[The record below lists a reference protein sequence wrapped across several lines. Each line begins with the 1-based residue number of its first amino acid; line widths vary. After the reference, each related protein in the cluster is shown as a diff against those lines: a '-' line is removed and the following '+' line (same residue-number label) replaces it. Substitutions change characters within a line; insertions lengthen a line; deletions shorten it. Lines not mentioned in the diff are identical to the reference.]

1 MKRLFF
7 VAGESS
13 GDIHGSNL
21 IRALR
26 TARPEWSFDGLGG
39 GLMAE
44 AGMHLRHD
52 LAGEAIMGFAEV
64 VRRLRPIRQLFY
76 ETVAHLRDTRPDA
89 LVLIDYP
96 GFNLRLAAEA
106 KKIGIPVVYYVSPQV
121 WAWKKR
127 RIHTIARVVDLMLV
141 IFPFEEELY
150 RRVGVPC
157 AYVGHP
163 LLDHIARFARTDAAD
178 NEMVIGLLPGSR
190 EQELRRIAPVMFEI
204 AAGIRE
210 RHPGARFV
218 VPCVNEARAEQVRG
232 LAGGFPAELRVGGM
246 YDVLSQ
252 ARFCLV
258 ASGTA
263 TLETALF
270 GVPMAILYKTSL
282 MTYWIARMVVN
293 IEHIGIVN
301 ILAKHG
307 VVPEFI
313 QHAATRDNVLPTAL
327 ELIDDTPARQRML
340 DDLGAVREGLGGAGA
355 SNRAAEKIIALLE
368 GTTGSAGVPPAGLET

>member
-26 TARPEWSFDGLGG
+26 ALRPDWVYEGLGG
-39 GLMAE
+39 RLMAD
-44 AGMHLRHD
+44 AGMELRHD

-64 VRRLRPIRQLFY
+64 LRHLVPIRRLFH
-76 ETVAHLRDTRPDA
+76 ETVARLRETRPDA

-96 GFNLRLAAEA
+96 GFNLRLAVEA
-106 KKIGIPVVYYVSPQV
+106 NKLGIPVVYYISPQV

-127 RIHTIARVVDLMLV
+127 RIHTIARLVDLMLV

-150 RRVGVPC
+150 RRIGVPC

-163 LLDHIARFARTDAAD
+163 LLDHIALYHAAEPEER
-178 NEMVIGLLPGSR
+178 EMVIGLLPGSR
-190 EQELRRIAPVMFEI
+190 EQELRRIAPVMFEV

-210 RHPGARFV
+210 RHPEARFV
-218 VPCVNEARAEQVRG
+218 VPCVNEARAGQLRA
-232 LAGGFPAELRVGGM
+232 LAGDFPAELRVGGM
-246 YDVLSQ
+246 YDVLSR

-270 GVPMAILYKTSL
+270 GVPMAILYKTSAL
-282 MTYWIARMVVN
+282 TYWIARIMVD
-293 IEHIGIVN
+293 IKHIGIVN
-301 ILAKHG
+301 ILAKRG

-313 QHAATRDNVLPTAL
+313 QHGATLETVLPAVL
-327 ELIDDTPARQRML
+327 DLIDDTPARRRML
-340 DDLGAVREGLGGAGA
+340 EDLRAVREGLGGVGA
-355 SNRAAEKIIALLE
+355 SDRAAEKIVALLE
-368 GTTGSAGVPPAGLET
+368 GANDG

>member
-26 TARPEWSFDGLGG
+26 TARPEWSFEGLGG

-76 ETVAHLRDTRPDA
+76 ETVAHLRGTRPDA

-127 RIHTIARVVDLMLV
+127 RIHTIARLVDLMLV

-210 RHPGARFV
+210 RHTGARFV
-218 VPCVNEARAEQVRG
+218 VPCVNEVRAEQVRG
-232 LAGGFPAELRVGGM
+232 LAGGFPAELRVGGAAFTVPKKQLLRLRDWIDLQNKPV
-246 YDVLSQ
+246 DV
-252 ARFCLV
+252 V
-258 ASGTA
+258 T
-263 TLETALF
+263 
-270 GVPMAILYKTSL
+270 
-282 MTYWIARMVVN
+282 
-293 IEHIGIVN
+293 
-301 ILAKHG
+301 
-307 VVPEFI
+307 
-313 QHAATRDNVLPTAL
+313 D
-327 ELIDDTPARQRML
+327 
-340 DDLGAVREGLGGAGA
+340 AGA
-355 SNRAAEKIIALLE
+355 PE
-368 GTTGSAGVPPAGLET
+368 

>member
-7 VAGESS
+7 SAGESS

-26 TARPEWSFDGLGG
+26 AARPDWSCEGLGG
-39 GLMAE
+39 KLMAG
-44 AGMHLRHD
+44 AGMDLRHD

-64 VRRLRPIRQLFY
+64 LRHLRPIRRLFHD
-76 ETVAHLRDTRPDA
+76 TVARLRDTRPDA

-106 KKIGIPVVYYVSPQV
+106 KKLGIPVVYYISPQV

-127 RIHTIARVVDLMLV
+127 RIHTIARLVDLMLV

-157 AYVGHP
+157 TYVGHP
-163 LLDHIARFARTDAAD
+163 LPDHIALYSAPDSESP
-178 NEMVIGLLPGSR
+178 EMIVGLLPGSR
-190 EQELRRIAPVMFEI
+190 EQELRRIAPVMFEV

-210 RHPGARFV
+210 RHPEARFI
-218 VPCVNEARAEQVRG
+218 VPCVSETRAEQVRA

-246 YDVLSQ
+246 YDVLSR
-252 ARFCLV
+252 AHFCLV

-270 GVPMAILYKTSL
+270 GVPMAILYKTSPL
-282 MTYWIARMVVN
+282 TYWIARMVVD
-293 IEHIGIVN
+293 IKHIGIVN
-301 ILAKHG
+301 ILAGRG

-313 QHAATRDNVLPTAL
+313 QHGATRETVLPAAL
-327 ELIDDTPARQRML
+327 DLIEDTPARRQML
-340 DDLGAVREGLGGAGA
+340 ADLKAVREGLGGAGA
-355 SNRAAEKIIALLE
+355 SARAAKEIIGLLE
-368 GTTGSAGVPPAGLET
+368 RTGHG

>member
-26 TARPEWSFDGLGG
+26 AARPDWSFEGLGG
-39 GLMAE
+39 RLMAE
-44 AGMHLRHD
+44 AGMELRHD

-64 VRRLRPIRQLFY
+64 VRHLAPIRRLFND
-76 ETVAHLRDTRPDA
+76 TVAHLRDARPDA

-106 KKIGIPVVYYVSPQV
+106 KKIGIPVVYYISPQV

-157 AYVGHP
+157 TYVGHP
-163 LLDHIARFARTDAAD
+163 LLDHIARYPGSDAED
-178 NEMVIGLLPGSR
+178 KEMLIGLLPGSR

-210 RHPGARFV
+210 RHPNARFV
-218 VPCVNEARAEQVRG
+218 VPCVDETRAEQVRL
-232 LAGGFPAELRVGGM
+232 LAGGFPAEVRVGGM
-246 YDVLSQ
+246 YGVLSR

-270 GVPMAILYKTSL
+270 GVPMVILYKTSP
-282 MTYWIARMVVN
+282 MTYWIARMVVD
-293 IEHIGIVN
+293 IKHIGIVN
-301 ILAKHG
+301 ILAKRG

-313 QHAATRDNVLPTAL
+313 QHTATRDNVLPTAL
-327 ELIDDTPARQRML
+327 DLIDDTPARRQML
-340 DDLGAVREGLGGAGA
+340 DELRAVREGLGGVGA
-355 SNRAAEKIIALLE
+355 SDRAAENIIGLLE
-368 GTTGSAGVPPAGLET
+368 GASHE

>member
-1 MKRLFF
+1 VKRLFF

-26 TARPEWSFDGLGG
+26 GARPDWSFEGLGG
-39 GLMAE
+39 RLMAE
-44 AGMHLRHD
+44 AGMVLRHD

-64 VRRLRPIRQLFY
+64 LRHLRPIRRLFHD
-76 ETVAHLRDTRPDA
+76 TVAHLRDTRPDA

-106 KKIGIPVVYYVSPQV
+106 KKIGIPVVYYISPQV

-127 RIHTIARVVDLMLV
+127 RIHTIARLVDLMLV

-150 RRVGVPC
+150 RRIGVPC

-163 LLDHIARFARTDAAD
+163 LLDHIARYARPETAD
-178 NEMVIGLLPGSR
+178 EEMVIGLLPGSR
-190 EQELRRIAPVMFEI
+190 EQELRRIAPVMFEV

-210 RHPGARFV
+210 RYPEARFV
-218 VPCVNEARAEQVRG
+218 VPCVSEARAEQVRG
-232 LAGGFPAELRVGGM
+232 IAGAFPAELCVGGM
-246 YDVLSQ
+246 YDALSR

-270 GVPMAILYKTSL
+270 CVPMAILYKTSPA
-282 MTYWIARMVVN
+282 TYWIARMVVN

-301 ILAKHG
+301 ILARRG
-307 VVPEFI
+307 IVPEFI
-313 QHAATRDNVLPTAL
+313 QHAASREAILPAAL
-327 ELIDDTPARQRML
+327 DLIGDTPARRQML
-340 DDLGAVREGLGGAGA
+340 DDLHSVREGLGGMGA
-355 SNRAAEKIIALLE
+355 SARAAEKMVVLLE
-368 GTTGSAGVPPAGLET
+368 GTRHE

>member
-1 MKRLFF
+1 VKRLFF

-26 TARPEWSFDGLGG
+26 AARPGWSFEGLGG
-39 GLMAE
+39 KLMAE
-44 AGMHLRHD
+44 AGMDLRHD

-64 VRRLRPIRQLFY
+64 LRHLAPLRRLFHD
-76 ETVAHLRDTRPDA
+76 TVARLRDTRPDA
-89 LVLIDYP
+89 LILIDYP

-106 KKIGIPVVYYVSPQV
+106 KKLGIPVVYYISPQV

-127 RIHTIARVVDLMLV
+127 RIHTIARLVDLMLV
-141 IFPFEEELY
+141 IFPFEEDLY

-163 LLDHIARFARTDAAD
+163 LLDHIALYHASDSESR
-178 NEMVIGLLPGSR
+178 EMVIGLLPGSR
-190 EQELRRIAPVMFEI
+190 EQELRRIAPVMFEV

-210 RHPGARFV
+210 RHPEARFI
-218 VPCVNEARAEQVRG
+218 VPCVSEARAEQVRA

-246 YDVLSQ
+246 YDVLSR

-270 GVPMAILYKTSL
+270 DVPMAILYKTSAL
-282 MTYWIARMVVN
+282 TYWIARMVVD
-293 IEHIGIVN
+293 IKHIGIVN
-301 ILAKHG
+301 ILAKRG

-313 QHAATRDNVLPTAL
+313 QHGATRGTVLPAAL
-327 ELIDDTPARQRML
+327 DLIQDTPARRQML
-340 DDLGAVREGLGGAGA
+340 DDLNAVREGLGGVGA
-355 SNRAAEKIIALLE
+355 SARAAEKIIALVE
-368 GTTGSAGVPPAGLET
+368 KTAHE